1 MSGQRAGKAG
11 EFELWSSK
19 VQFKRDV
26 FRMLQTGR
34 LSWVTI
40 VVLLLTGNAMAVE
53 EAKYTVTR
61 EEGRFE
67 LRRYDPHIL
76 AETTVGGDFEG
87 AGNEAFGRLFKYI
100 SGNNEQQQK
109 VAMTSPVGQEPT
121 NEKIAMTSPV
131 GQQKIDGKWVVSFM
145 MPATFSLESTPEPQ
159 DPSVYIREVPA
170 RHIAAVRYSG
180 FWSEKSYRRN
190 LAMLLDWITKSG
202 LSVSGEPIWARYN
215 SPFIPWFL
223 RRNEVLVPVTG
234 SAQNE

>member
-131 GQQKIDGKWVVSFM
+131 GQQKIDGKWLVSFM